1 MDKRWS
7 KFTTEKD
14 VESRRKEI
22 VGKYKNAFDDLTEIL
37 EESVI
42 KDAAVRD
49 YSPGWD
55 HKQIARNEY
64 NQAIKDVL
72 QLINLKE

>member
-1 MDKRWS
+1 MDQRWAKYSS
-7 KFTTEKD
+7 KDTPQE
-14 VESRRKEI
+14 RLKE
-22 VGKYKNAFDDLTEIL
+22 VSGKYKNAFEDLTEIL

-49 YSPGWD
+49 YGPGWE

-64 NQAIKDVL
+64 NAAIKDVL
-72 QLINLKE
+72 KLINLKE